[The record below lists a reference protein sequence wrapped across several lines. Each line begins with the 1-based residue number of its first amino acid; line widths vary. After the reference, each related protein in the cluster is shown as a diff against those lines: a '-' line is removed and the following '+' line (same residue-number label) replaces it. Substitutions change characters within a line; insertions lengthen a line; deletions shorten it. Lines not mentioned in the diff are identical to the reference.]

1 MKDTSQHPTLPPPD
15 ELWKAIQGQLQVK
28 LTRSIYETWIKNTVG
43 SKFDHQSLVVQ
54 VPTSFTAEWLST
66 RLRPLI
72 LQAIKTIAPSIIDVS
87 FQVGQVRHAPARTG
101 PNKTGPMPLF
111 RQHLPNPRYD
121 FESFVV
127 GESNRLAYSSARNVV
142 TNKETTFNPLLIC
155 SGPGLGKT
163 HLLQAIAKSCSDLK
177 VDYLYVTAEQFTNE
191 FISAI
196 KTKTTSAFR
205 EKYRNVD
212 VFLID
217 DIQFIAGKEKTREGF
232 FHTFNE
238 LHTGDKKI
246 VIASDTIPNRM
257 HGIDD
262 RLRSR
267 FSWGLVANITPP
279 DFDTRLAILE
289 RRAKKQRWT
298 IGSEALTVIAD
309 QVEGSI
315 RDLEGALNR
324 VISTSHALDLPPD
337 MKLVIESL
345 ESLIPK
351 LSASVITKE
360 AIFKCVC
367 NSLNVAE
374 KDLIGGSRRR
384 ELVRARHLSMY
395 LLKNDAGMPI
405 TNIGRIMGDR
415 NHSTVLHGIRNVSQG
430 LTHDISLQNDLNHI
444 RKSLVTV

>member
-1 MKDTSQHPTLPPPD
+1 MKHTSLHPTLPPPD
-15 ELWKAIQGQLQVK
+15 ELWKAIQGQLQIQ

-43 SKFDHQSLVVQ
+43 SKFESQSLIVQ
-54 VPTSFTAEWLST
+54 VPTSFTAEWLGT
-66 RLRPLI
+66 RLKPLI
-72 LQAIKTIAPSIIDVS
+72 LQAIKKISPSVTDVT
-87 FQVGQVRHAPARTG
+87 FQVGQYRPVFTKTKPNETG
-101 PNKTGPMPLF
+101 TIPMF
-111 RQHLPNPRYD
+111 KQHLPNPRYD

-142 TNKETTFNPLLIC
+142 TSKDTTFNPLLIC

-163 HLLQAIAKSCSDLK
+163 HLLQAIAKSCRDMK
-177 VDYLYVTAEQFTNE
+177 IDYLYVTAEQFTND
-191 FISAI
+191 FIEAI
-196 KTKTTSAFR
+196 KTKTTNAFR
-205 EKYRNVD
+205 ERYRNVD

-238 LHTGDKKI
+238 LHNGNKKI

-257 HGIDD
+257 GDMDH

-267 FSWGLVANITPP
+267 FSWGLVADITSP

-289 RRAKKQRWT
+289 SRVKKQRWT
-298 IGSEALTVIAD
+298 IGYDALTIIAD
-309 QVEGSI
+309 KIEGSI

-324 VISTSHALDLPPD
+324 VISTARALDLPPD
-337 MKLVIESL
+337 VKLVVKSL

-351 LSASVITKE
+351 LSGRSITKE

-367 NSLNVAE
+367 NALNVSE
-374 KDLIGGSRRR
+374 KDLLGGSRQR

-395 LLKNDAGMPI
+395 LLRNETGMPV

-415 NHSTVLHGIRNVSQG
+415 NHSTVLHGIKAVSAG
-430 LTHDISLQNDLNHI
+430 LTHDIALQNDLETI
-444 RKSLVTV
+444 RKNLSSV

>member
-1 MKDTSQHPTLPPPD
+1 MTYTSKHPPLPPPD
-15 ELWKAIQGQLQVK
+15 ELWKAIQGQLQIK

-43 SKFDHQSLVVQ
+43 SKFESQSLIVQ
-54 VPTSFTAEWLST
+54 VPTSFTAEWLGT
-66 RLRPLI
+66 RLRTLI
-72 LQAIKTIAPSIIDVS
+72 LQAIKKIAPSVTDVS
-87 FQVGQVRHAPARTG
+87 FQVGQVRHVSTLTQ
-101 PNKTGPMPLF
+101 PNKISAMPLF
-111 RQHLPNPRYD
+111 KQHLPNPKYD

-127 GESNRLAYSSARNVV
+127 GESNKLAYSSARNVV

-163 HLLQAIAKSCSDLK
+163 HLLQAIAKSCRDLK
-177 VDYLYVTAEQFTNE
+177 IDYLYVTAEQFTND
-191 FISAI
+191 FIGAI
-196 KTKTTSAFR
+196 KTNTTSAFR
-205 EKYRNVD
+205 ERYRSVD

-257 HGIDD
+257 HSIDD

-289 RRAKKQRWT
+289 SRVKKQRWT
-298 IGSEALTVIAD
+298 IGSDALTVIAD

-324 VISTSHALDLPPD
+324 VISTARALDLPPD
-337 MKLVIESL
+337 INLVIESL

-351 LSASVITKE
+351 LSAPFITKE

-367 NSLNVAE
+367 HALDVAE
-374 KDLIGGSRRR
+374 KDLISGSRRR
-384 ELVRARHLSMY
+384 EFVRARHLSMY
-395 LLKNDAGMPI
+395 LLKNDAGIPV

-415 NHSTVLHGIRNVSQG
+415 NHSTVLHGIKTVSNG
-430 LTHDISLQNDLNHI
+430 LTHDIALQNDLNHI
-444 RKSLVTV
+444 RKSLPRV

>member
-1 MKDTSQHPTLPPPD
+1 MKDTSQHPILPPPD

-43 SKFDHQSLVVQ
+43 SKFDRQSLVVQ
-54 VPTSFTAEWLST
+54 VPTSFTAEWLGT

-72 LQAIKTIAPSIIDVS
+72 LQAIKTIAPSVIDVS
-87 FQVGQVRHAPARTG
+87 FQVGQVRHVSTITG
-101 PNKTGPMPLF
+101 SNKTGPMPLF
-111 RQHLPNPRYD
+111 KQHLPNPRYD

-163 HLLQAIAKSCSDLK
+163 HLLQAIARSCSDLK

-191 FISAI
+191 FIAAI

-205 EKYRNVD
+205 EKYRNVN

-298 IGSEALTVIAD
+298 IGSDALTVIAD

-324 VISTSHALDLPPD
+324 VISTSRALKLPPD

-345 ESLIPK
+345 ESLMPK

-360 AIFKCVC
+360 AILRCVC

-374 KDLIGGSRRR
+374 KDLLGGSRQR
-384 ELVRARHLSMY
+384 EFVRARHLSMY
-395 LLKNDAGMPI
+395 LLKNDAGMPV

-415 NHSTVLHGIRNVSQG
+415 NHSTVLHGIKNVSHR

-444 RKSLVTV
+444 RKSLTHV

>member
-43 SKFDHQSLVVQ
+43 SKFDRQSLVVQ
-54 VPTSFTAEWLST
+54 VPTSFTAEWLGT

-72 LQAIKTIAPSIIDVS
+72 LQAIKTIAPSVIDVS
-87 FQVGQVRHAPARTG
+87 FQVGQVRHISTITG

-177 VDYLYVTAEQFTNE
+177 VNYLYVTAEQFTNE

-279 DFDTRLAILE
+279 DFDTRLAILK
-289 RRAKKQRWT
+289 RRAKKQHWT
-298 IGSEALTVIAD
+298 IGSDALTVIAD

-324 VISTSHALDLPPD
+324 VISTSRALELPPD

-345 ESLIPK
+345 ESLMPK

-360 AIFKCVC
+360 AIFRCVC

-374 KDLIGGSRRR
+374 KDILGGSRQR
-384 ELVRARHLSMY
+384 EFVRARHLSMY
-395 LLKNDAGMPI
+395 LLKNDAGMPV

-415 NHSTVLHGIRNVSQG
+415 NHSTVLHGIKNVSQG
-430 LTHDISLQNDLNHI
+430 LTHDISLQNDLNQI
-444 RKSLVTV
+444 RKNLTHV